1 MKTKTLSQNDFFQ
14 SNDLPLCATLRYF
27 GYAIEAI
34 DKQNPAKAIFLFK
47 RDEQLDSLIQQYWA
61 HQLLVEPVAFF
72 NCLKE
77 CKARIY
83 S

>member
-1 MKTKTLSQNDFFQ
+1 MKKMLVKNDFFQ

-27 GYAIEAI
+27 GYDIEAI
-34 DKQNPAKAIFLFK
+34 DKQNPAKAVFSFK
-47 RDEQLDSLIQQYWA
+47 QGERLDNLIQQYWA

-77 CKARIY
+77 IKSRVY